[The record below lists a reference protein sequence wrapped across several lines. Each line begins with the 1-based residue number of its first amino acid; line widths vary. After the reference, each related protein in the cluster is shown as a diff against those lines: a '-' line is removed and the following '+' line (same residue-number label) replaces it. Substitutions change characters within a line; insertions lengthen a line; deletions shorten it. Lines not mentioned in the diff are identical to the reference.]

1 MMSGASAYAATDG
14 LTGQAMM
21 SMNQG
26 KLASLQGSGKDMASI
41 KATAEKFETVF
52 LSEMFNH
59 MFSGIKTD
67 AMFGGGHGE
76 DMFQS
81 MMVDE
86 YAKKIVSKGGIGIT
100 KSVMHTLLAEQ
111 EKAQ

>member
-1 MMSGASAYAATDG
+1 MMNAASAYATTSDMA
-14 LTGQAMM
+14 GQAVT

-26 KLASLQGSGKDMASI
+26 KLKGLQASGRDMESI
-41 KATAEKFETVF
+41 RKTADNFETVF

-86 YAKKIVSKGGIGIT
+86 YAKKIVSGGGIGIA
-100 KSVMHTLLAEQ
+100 KSVMHALLAEQ